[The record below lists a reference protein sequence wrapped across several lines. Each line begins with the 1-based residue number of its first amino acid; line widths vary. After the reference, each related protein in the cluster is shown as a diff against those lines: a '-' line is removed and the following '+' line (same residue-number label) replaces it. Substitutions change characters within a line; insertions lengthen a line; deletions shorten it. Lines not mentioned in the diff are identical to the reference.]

1 MARFRY
7 TVLDPSGRSLKGLI
21 EAQTRDEAVRTLDA
35 RGHMTISIAELGQWR
50 RLLEDDTP
58 SRLELADFLDDLAA
72 LHRAGVPLRRALD
85 VLCGDAVA
93 PRVAKLARLM
103 ADRLDSG
110 AELGVAARVG
120 DAGDVVLA
128 AELAKA
134 GEASGRLDA
143 TLTAGANVLRR
154 QAEFMK
160 RIRGALAY
168 PVFLLV
174 MCVFAVMSLSFIAGP
189 ALAPILEE
197 APSDKVA
204 ALRVV
209 LSMGSVLRHHLIW
222 VLLGM
227 ALAVVGIA
235 LALRRP
241 QVQYALSVFRAR
253 IPVLRLIV
261 RDLNCGAFAQT
272 FGTLVAGGTPAA
284 KAIDLAAATANNRYW
299 RQTLQASAERLRE
312 GRTIAGALA
321 AIPQAPSELTHLT
334 AVGEETG
341 ALGEMSIRAGDIIL
355 ERALRRLDQAAAAA
369 GPLLLVT
376 MGGFIAWVMSAFLG
390 GLSSLGD
397 GLI

>member
-35 RGHMTISIAELGQWR
+35 RGQVAVNISELGQWR
-50 RLLEDDTP
+50 RLLDNDTP

-154 QAEFMK
+154 QAEFVK

-168 PVFLLV
+168 PLFLLV
-174 MCVFAVMSLSFIAGP
+174 MCVFAIMSLSLIAGP

-197 APSDKVA
+197 APREKVA
-204 ALRVV
+204 ALRLV

-222 VLLGM
+222 VILGSG
-227 ALAVVGIA
+227 AIVVGIA
-235 LALRRP
+235 IALR
-241 QVQYALSVFRAR
+241 QAKVQFALSVFRAR
-253 IPVLRLIV
+253 VPVVRLIV

-284 KAIDLAAATANNRYW
+284 KAIDLASATANNRYW
-299 RQTLQASAERLRE
+299 RQTLRASAERLRE

-321 AIPQAPSELTHLT
+321 AISQAPSELTHLT

-341 ALGEMSIRAGDIIL
+341 ALGEMTIRAGDIIL
-355 ERALRRLDQAAAAA
+355 ERALRRLDQAAAVA

-397 GLI
+397 GFL